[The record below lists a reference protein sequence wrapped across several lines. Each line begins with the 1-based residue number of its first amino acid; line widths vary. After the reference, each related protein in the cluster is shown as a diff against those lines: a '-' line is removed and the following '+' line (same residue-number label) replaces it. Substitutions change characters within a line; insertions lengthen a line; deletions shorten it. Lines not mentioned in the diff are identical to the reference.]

1 MTKFHRYERKLDHD
15 GVRRHFDKI
24 LQAPETTP
32 EVYEIVANFMNRCL
46 EGEFYLDSPCICID
60 NKINAIYDTLER
72 TIDLIDHQHKGE
84 PPMRKTFPAQVTI
97 EKIFGRWHGCVS
109 PALLKLGCLDPM
121 VTRKSFSGDTVD
133 EMLAEMHAFARE
145 QLTLVEQGKCPAILG
160 ETVMAII
167 YIAGPF
173 VDPDLVFGVTE
184 NVARAA
190 KLHVRVCGRVD
201 ILLPHTHTNGFQH
214 YPNLQMNSGI
224 GSIST
229 SSNVVMPSS

>member
-15 GVRRHFDKI
+15 KVRRHFDKI

-84 PPMRKTFPAQVTI
+84 PSMRKTFPAQVTI

-133 EMLAEMHAFARE
+133 EMLAKMHAFARE
-145 QLTLVEQGKCPAILG
+145 QLILVEQGKCPAILG
-160 ETVMAII
+160 
-167 YIAGPF
+167 GN
-173 VDPDLVFGVTE
+173 D
-184 NVARAA
+184 
-190 KLHVRVCGRVD
+190 
-201 ILLPHTHTNGFQH
+201 
-214 YPNLQMNSGI
+214 
-224 GSIST
+224 
-229 SSNVVMPSS
+229 